1 MKTQQRFDAKEQEQY
16 LRGEAGCPVDT
27 TFGKDLATEF
37 HCFSSHVVIQ
47 RPIPGVK
54 QASVLSDSEAA
65 KTRSETF
72 HFFLARFCKF
82 YPSKKSGFSC
92 TFRQSD
98 IFPRAS
104 LLRLLWPIF
113 ITREQKSDFKVAR
126 FLDSRGAWCASRAR
140 SNHFF
145 GLFPRR
151 FRRATNAR
159 LFCVTRRARGDSNV
173 RDGCEASSDV

>member
-1 MKTQQRFDAKEQEQY
+1 MNLGPVLCVMKTQQRFDAKEQEQY

-72 HFFLARFCKF
+72 HFF
-82 YPSKKSGFSC
+82 S
-92 TFRQSD
+92 RQ
-98 IFPRAS
+98 I
-104 LLRLLWPIF
+104 L
-113 ITREQKSDFKVAR
+113 
-126 FLDSRGAWCASRAR
+126 
-140 SNHFF
+140 
-145 GLFPRR
+145 
-151 FRRATNAR
+151 
-159 LFCVTRRARGDSNV
+159 
-173 RDGCEASSDV
+173 